1 MKKAT
6 STFIW
11 TALAAVFLTACGAMG
26 GGGGQSTAKFP
37 GTKDGAKALLQ
48 EFLKPDTDKK
58 KLTMELRP
66 TKEDYRAFYADES
79 TAARAET
86 FYDKLWSSGDAVVA
100 PKEGQTE
107 LKLFSATTEDLKN
120 SKGEASEFPGGFTSL
135 AETDNLKPNQTFY
148 AFKFVKPGESLGMA
162 FEGLTYV
169 NGHWRLFPKP
179 WRFMESK

>member
-1 MKKAT
+1 MKKIT
-6 STFIW
+6 LNLM
-11 TALAAVFLTACGAMG
+11 LAAFIAVGLAGC
-26 GGGGQSTAKFP
+26 GGGQSNAAKFP
-37 GTKDGAKALLQ
+37 GTKDGAKSLLN
-48 EFLKPDTDKK
+48 EFMKPDADRKK
-58 KLTMELRP
+58 MTMELRP

-107 LKLFSATTEDLKN
+107 LKLFSATTEQL
-120 SKGEASEFPGGFTSL
+120 SESAGEAAEFPGGMLSL
-135 AETDNLKPNQTFY
+135 ASSKTLKPSQTIY
-148 AFKFVKPGESLGMA
+148 AFKFVKPGESTGMA

-169 NGHWRLFPKP
+169 NGNWRLFPKP

>member
-1 MKKAT
+1 MKKIT
-6 STFIW
+6 LNLM
-11 TALAAVFLTACGAMG
+11 LAAFVAVGLAGC
-26 GGGGQSTAKFP
+26 GGGQSSSAKFP
-37 GTKDGAKALLQ
+37 GTKDGAKSLLG
-48 EFLKPDTDKK
+48 EFMKPDADRK

-66 TKEDYRAFYADES
+66 TKEDYRAFYADER

-86 FYDKLWSSGDAVVA
+86 YFDKLWSSGDAVVA

-107 LKLFSATTEDLKN
+107 LKLFSATTEDLRD
-120 SKGEASEFPGGFTSL
+120 SKGESAEFPTSMLSL
-135 AETDNLKPNQTFY
+135 ASTDNLKPNQTIY